1 MQINLKKLRTEKVIK
16 RKRNK
21 LYVKWKGH
29 DNSFNGWID
38 KKTLRNKHIKMNQY
52 FPKPGDNNGEVDLS
66 NYVKKS
72 WFKKCNRN
80 WYF

>member
-21 LYVKWKGH
+21 LYVKWKGY

-38 KKTLRNKHIKMNQY
+38 KKTLRNKHTKMNQY
-52 FPKPGDNNGEVDLS
+52 FPKPGDNNVVVDLS

-72 WFKKCNRN
+72 
-80 WYF
+80 

>member
-21 LYVKWKGH
+21 LYVKWKGY

-52 FPKPGDNNGEVDLS
+52 IPKPGDNNVEVDLS

-72 WFKKCNRN
+72 
-80 WYF
+80 

>member
-1 MQINLKKLRTEKVIK
+1 MSNGKVMTI
-16 RKRNK
+16 
-21 LYVKWKGH
+21 LLIVGLT
-29 DNSFNGWID
+29 
-38 KKTLRNKHIKMNQY
+38 KKTLRNKRIKMNQY
-52 FPKPGDNNGEVDLS
+52 FPKPGDNNVVVDLS